1 MPDKR
6 YLLKLKPPG
15 LSFRS
20 LVATT
25 AEIHGDHLALVN
37 SDGKLAALF
46 VLDAVDCWLEIE
58 ERPRAQSQ
66 IADKISLPFE

>member
-6 YLLKLKPPG
+6 FLLKLKPPG

-20 LVATT
+20 IVATT

-37 SDGKLAALF
+37 SEGKLAALF
-46 VLDAVDCWLEIE
+46 VLDVVDCWFE
-58 ERPRAQSQ
+58 EAGGTATDCDVSGQ
-66 IADKISLPFE
+66 AVG